1 MKLAGMVSDTD
12 TSTLIVDFFAGS
24 GTTAHAVMNLNR
36 EDGGQRK
43 YILVE
48 MGEHFET
55 VILPRVKKVAFSDQ
69 WRDGVAQEGG
79 RGISHF
85 VKYFTLEQ
93 YEDVLRRAVYGD
105 AEPLFVQADPYSQY
119 VFLRDLKL
127 LDNAQTSEAVMTI
140 DPAADAIHVH
150 LERLY
155 PDVDVAETLSCVTGR
170 RIRRLLPDEVEFED
184 GQRMS
189 LLDPPWDAVKP
200 LIWW

>member
-1 MKLAGMVSDTD
+1 
-12 TSTLIVDFFAGS
+12 
-24 GTTAHAVMNLNR
+24 MNLNR

-69 WRDGVAQEGG
+69 WRDGQAQPGG

-93 YEDVLRRAVYGD
+93 YEDVLRRAVYAD
-105 AEPLFVQADPYSQY
+105 TEPLFVQADPFNQY

-127 LDNAQTSEAVMTI
+127 LDNAETGAAVMTL
-140 DPAADAIHVH
+140 DFEQDAVHVH
-150 LERLY
+150 LEQLY
-155 PDVDVAETLSCVTGR
+155 PDVDVAETLSCVTGQ
-170 RIRRLLPDEVEFED
+170 RIRRLTGDEVEFEN
-184 GQRMS
+184 GERMS
-189 LLDPPWDAVKP
+189 LSDPPWEAVKP